1 MRFQPSRL
9 SYAGLDPAVISSMIS
24 AAGSIASTATQ
35 TVGGIEMAKIQKAK
49 EESLAKATLEAER
62 LTTERALAAK
72 RTAGRPARGTSQGGQ
87 TSVVPYIA
95 GAVGVLALVAGGL
108 YWYRSRRT

>member
-9 SYAGLDPAVISSMIS
+9 SYAGLDPAVITSIIS
-24 AAGSIASTATQ
+24 AAGSLASTATQ

-62 LTTERALAAK
+62 LTTERALAAE
-72 RTAGRPARGTSQGGQ
+72 RTTRRSVQSTSQGGQ
-87 TSVVPYIA
+87 TSVVPYVA
-95 GAVGVLALVAGGL
+95 GAVGVLALAAGVL